1 MYASEDD
8 MQIIIEKFYQKQTND
23 LRPPKNLTTCTLVNA
38 NVFHLKKNKIKK
50 HACIEKAERKHMRG
64 ESNQAYL
71 FL

>member
-8 MQIIIEKFYQKQTND
+8 MQIIIEKFYQKQT
-23 LRPPKNLTTCTLVNA
+23 PKNVDHMYFLNVNA

>member
-1 MYASEDD
+1 MY
-8 MQIIIEKFYQKQTND
+8 FLN
-23 LRPPKNLTTCTLVNA
+23 VNA
-38 NVFHLKKNKIKK
+38 NVFHLKKIKIKK